1 MHASTFLRVA
11 AATGAAL
18 AALAIAGPAAASPS
32 DSQLLSEYQPV
43 TIFDV
48 DERLR
53 PIKVN
58 SFIRDSVLERFDGT
72 GWVLVDADPEPDSL
86 PGPGTGVWRLNQ
98 SSCSPT
104 SFLGGLDCYAA
115 AASEGGG
122 GDSVYGRVFR
132 LADAIVLQ
140 YWYFYYDNTYSYAHP
155 ASDFI
160 WQAHEGDWE
169 VVNVVLTADGLPV
182 SAGYSQHCLGE
193 RRAWDDVPRSDTHPV
208 VYVAAGS
215 HANYFSA
222 GEHPYDPRCVPLE
235 ARALLA
241 QLGLPLPRDH
251 TSEGEVSGPK
261 QDDGDETHIR
271 HFDAGESGWTQF
283 PGFWGELQY
292 FHAPFV
298 GTVAFGTSPVG
309 PAYKPIWHDP
319 ITAMATWP
327 QS

>member
-1 MHASTFLRVA
+1 MHVSTLLRVA
-11 AATGAAL
+11 AAAGAAL
-18 AALAIAGPAAASPS
+18 AALAIAGPAAAGTS
-32 DSQLLSEYQPV
+32 DSKLLRHFQPV
-43 TIFDV
+43 TVFDL

-53 PIKVN
+53 PMKVN

-72 GWVLVDADPEPDSL
+72 SWVVVDPDPEPDNL
-86 PGPGTGVWRLNQ
+86 PGPETGIWRLNQ
-98 SSCSPT
+98 TACSPL

-115 AASEGGG
+115 AARDRRE
-122 GDSVYGRVFR
+122 SVYGRVVR
-132 LADAIVLQ
+132 SPDAIVLQ

-169 VVNVVLTADGLPV
+169 VVNVVLSADGAPISV
-182 SAGYSQHCLGE
+182 GYSQHCLGE
-193 RRAWDDVPRSDTHPV
+193 RRAWEDVVREDTHPV

-215 HANYFSA
+215 HANYFST
-222 GEHPYDPRCVPLE
+222 GEHPYDPRCVPLQ
-235 ARALLA
+235 AQALLT

-251 TSEGEVSGPK
+251 TSDGDVSGPK
-261 QDDGDETHIR
+261 HSEGEHTHIR
-271 HFDAGESGWTQF
+271 RFGGGESSWTQF

-298 GTVAFGTSPVG
+298 GTVAFGTSPIG

-319 ITAMATWP
+319 IAAMAAWP